1 MSELMTKNQANGG
14 NASALL
20 VIDAQVNMLGPR
32 NPVSDADGLLVRLFT
47 LIDRSRA
54 ARAPVIFIRNCG
66 EPGDPDV
73 RGTAGWELH
82 PTLRPVDGELL
93 LDKTTTD
100 AFESTPL
107 EGELKRLGATR
118 LIIAGLQSDH
128 CVKKTTLGALARG
141 YDVTLVADGHS
152 TYDSDGRSAPEI
164 SSSINAEL
172 ANRAKVLAVNE
183 LRFS

>member
-1 MSELMTKNQANGG
+1 MTSNQASRSNPT
-14 NASALL
+14 AL
-20 VIDAQVNMLGPR
+20 VIIDAQVNMLGPR
-32 NPVSDADGLLVRLFT
+32 NPVSDAEGLLARLLA
-47 LIDRSRA
+47 LIERSRTA
-54 ARAPVIFIRNCG
+54 QAPVIFIRNCG

-82 PTLRPVDGELL
+82 PALRPVDGELL

-100 AFESTPL
+100 AFESTTL
-107 EGELKRLGATR
+107 EAELKRLGATR
-118 LIIAGLQSDH
+118 LIVAGLQSDH

-141 YDVTLVADGHS
+141 YEVTLVADGHS

-164 SSSINAEL
+164 SSSINAEF
-172 ANRAKVLAVNE
+172 AHQAKVLSADQ